1 LFLFLPFPLDLRS
14 ITLSIPV
21 HVQVASQRERRSPDL
36 RQLFFRACPVL
47 WVLRTMFVGRHS
59 WQVARL
65 RCIPVLQRNQAM
77 IVLYPFLDV
86 WNSSGPFSSP
96 RAQVQV
102 ILILLRRQVDHQLGL
117 QQGMRSETM
126 SYTTPSYTTS
136 SYTTTPSA
144 LITQMGYTTLNT
156 DTKTITGSEDTFT
169 RNTIT
174 PMSTLRNLK
183 VHRDHLSLRFE
194 MLLLCGRNEP
204 QRLSAQVGVRCL
216 FSPCNCIN

>member
-1 LFLFLPFPLDLRS
+1 MAG
-14 ITLSIPV
+14 T
-21 HVQVASQRERRSPDL
+21 
-36 RQLFFRACPVL
+36 
-47 WVLRTMFVGRHS
+47 TT
-59 WQVARL
+59 
-65 RCIPVLQRNQAM
+65 
-77 IVLYPFLDV
+77 
-86 WNSSGPFSSP
+86 SSSYMATSYGYTSRPSSP
-96 RAQVQV
+96 SKLRVGSSASHPESDTSVS
-102 ILILLRRQVDHQLGL
+102 LLSPPVRPTGVRTST
-117 QQGMRSETM
+117 GMRSETM